1 MIVQRRPDIERFLA
15 GPGPQIR
22 AAVLHGRDQG
32 VVRER
37 AQALAAAIAERP
49 DDPFN
54 VAVLSDADLAS
65 DDGRLEGELMAL
77 SMVGGRRLVRLRLGA
92 DRPPAQRT
100 AVERLVAGALS
111 EHLKERFNPDA
122 FFLVEAD
129 ALGRESPLRR
139 TAEAAPGC
147 GAIACYEDEPA
158 DLARLAREALAADKL
173 ALSAEAL
180 DTFIA
185 RLPHE
190 RGVARR
196 EIERLILFLGP
207 GRNATAS
214 LGDLEG
220 FFGVEPEASLSEAAF
235 DAFGG
240 RPAAAHAGLRRA
252 GQEGESGVGAV
263 RAMGL
268 HLARLRRVT
277 VLHRAGEALQTA
289 AKASGVFWKQEREFL
304 RQVQVWTLGDLDRV
318 QADILA
324 ADRGC
329 KQTGSADA
337 LLAER
342 LALSIAGRARRLGL

>member
-1 MIVQRRPDIERFLA
+1 MIVQRRPDIDRFLA
-15 GPGPQIR
+15 APGAQVR

-37 AQALAAAIAERP
+37 AQTLAAAVTERP

-54 VAVLSDADLAS
+54 VAVLSDADLTA
-65 DDGRLEGELMAL
+65 DDGRLEGELMAV
-77 SMVGGRRLVRLRLGA
+77 SMIGGRRLVRVRLSG
-92 DRPPAQRT
+92 DIPPARRLP
-100 AVERLVAGALS
+100 VERLVAAALT
-111 EHLKERFNPDA
+111 EHLKDSFNPEA

-129 ALGRESPLRR
+129 ALGRDSPLRKA
-139 TAEAAPGC
+139 AEASPGC
-147 GAIACYEDEPA
+147 GAVACYDDEPA
-158 DLARLAREALAADKL
+158 DLARLAREALAGDKL

-214 LGDLEG
+214 LADLEG

-268 HLARLRRVT
+268 HLARLRRVA
-277 VLHRAGEALQTA
+277 VLHRSGEALQTA

-304 RQVQVWTLGDLDRV
+304 RQVQAWTLADLDRV
-318 QADILA
+318 QGDVLA
-324 ADRGC
+324 ADRAC

>member
-37 AQALAAAIAERP
+37 AQTLAAVIAEQP

-54 VAVLSDADLAS
+54 VAILSDADLAA

-77 SMVGGRRLVRLRLGA
+77 SMLGGRRLVRLRLSG
-92 DRPPAQRT
+92 DKPAFD
-100 AVERLVAGALS
+100 RLVADALMG
-111 EHLKERFNPDA
+111 HLKDRFNPDA
-122 FFLVEAD
+122 FFLVEAGS
-129 ALGRESPLRR
+129 LGRDSALRK
-139 TAEAAPGC
+139 AGEAAAGC
-147 GAIACYEDEPA
+147 GVIPCYEDEPA

-180 DTFIA
+180 DTFIS

-207 GRNATAS
+207 GRNATAG
-214 LGDLEG
+214 LGELEG
-220 FFGVEPEASLSEAAF
+220 FFGVEPEASLNEAAF

-240 RPAAAHAGLRRA
+240 RVAAAQAGLRRA

-263 RAMGL
+263 RAMGM
-268 HLARLRRVT
+268 HLGRLRRVA

-304 RQVQVWTLGDLDRV
+304 RQVQAWTLGDLDRV
-318 QADILA
+318 QGDVLA
-324 ADRGC
+324 ADRAC
-329 KQTGSADA
+329 KQAGSADA

>member
-15 GPGPQIR
+15 GPGAHVR
-22 AAVLHGRDQG
+22 AAVLYGRDQG

-37 AQALAAAIAERP
+37 AQTLAAAIAERP

-54 VAVLSDADLAS
+54 VAILSDGDLV
-65 DDGRLEGELMAL
+65 GEEGKLEGELMAL
-77 SMVGGRRLVRLRLGA
+77 SMLGGRRLVRLRLSG
-92 DRPPAQRT
+92 DRPALD
-100 AVERLVAGALS
+100 RLVADALANHVKG
-111 EHLKERFNPDA
+111 EFNPDA
-122 FFLVEAD
+122 FFLIEAGSLD
-129 ALGRESPLRR
+129 RSSALRKAG
-139 TAEAAPGC
+139 EAAPGC
-147 GAIACYEDEPA
+147 GVIPCYEDEPA

-180 DTFIA
+180 DTFVA

-207 GRNATAS
+207 GRNATAG

-220 FFGVEPEASLSEAAF
+220 FFGVEPEASLGEAAF

-240 RPAAAHAGLRRA
+240 RPGAAHAGLRRA
-252 GQEGESGVGAV
+252 GQEGERGVGAV
-263 RAMGL
+263 RAMGM
-268 HLARLRRVT
+268 HLARLRRVA
-277 VLHRAGEALQTA
+277 VLHRAGEALQAA
-289 AKASGVFWKQEREFL
+289 AKSSGVFWKQEREFL
-304 RQVQVWTLGDLDRV
+304 RQVQAWTLSELDRV

-324 ADRGC
+324 ADRAC
-329 KQTGSADA
+329 KQAGSADD

>member
-15 GPGPQIR
+15 KPGPQIR

-32 VVRER
+32 IVRER
-37 AQALAAAIAERP
+37 AQALAVVIAERP

-54 VAVLSDADLAS
+54 VAILSEADLAADS
-65 DDGRLEGELMAL
+65 GRLEEELMAL
-77 SMVGGRRLVRLRLGA
+77 SMVGGRRLVRLRLAA
-92 DRPPAQRT
+92 DKPAFD
-100 AVERLVAGALS
+100 RLVADALAG
-111 EHLKERFNPDA
+111 HLKDRFNPDA
-122 FFLVEAD
+122 FFLVEAG
-129 ALGRESPLRR
+129 ALGRDSALRK
-139 TAEAAPGC
+139 AGEAAPGC
-147 GAIACYEDEPA
+147 GVIACYEDEPA
-158 DLARLAREALAADKL
+158 DVARLAREALAADKL

-180 DTFIA
+180 DTFVA

-207 GRNATAS
+207 GRNATAG
-214 LGDLEG
+214 LADLEG
-220 FFGVEPEASLSEAAF
+220 FFGVEPETSLNEAAF

-263 RAMGL
+263 RAMGM
-268 HLARLRRVT
+268 HLARLRRVA
-277 VLHRAGEALQTA
+277 VLHRAGEAVQTA

-304 RQVQVWTLGDLDRV
+304 RQVQAWTLGDLDRA
-318 QADILA
+318 QGDILA
-324 ADRGC
+324 ADRAC
-329 KQTGSADA
+329 KQAGSADA

>member
-15 GPGPQIR
+15 GPGPHIR
-22 AAVLHGRDQG
+22 AAVLYGRDQG

-37 AQALAAAIAERP
+37 AQVLAAVIAENP

-54 VAVLSDADLAS
+54 VAIVSETDLAG

-77 SMVGGRRLVRLRLGA
+77 SMLGGRRLVRLRLTG
-92 DRPPAQRT
+92 DKP
-100 AVERLVAGALS
+100 AVERLAADALKN
-111 EHLKERFNPDA
+111 HLDDRFNPEA
-122 FFLVEAD
+122 FFLVEAGP
-129 ALGRESPLRR
+129 LGRDSALRK
-139 TAEAAPGC
+139 TGEAAPGC
-147 GAIACYEDEPA
+147 GVIPCYEDEPA

-173 ALSAEAL
+173 ALTAEAL

-207 GRNATAS
+207 GRNATAG

-220 FFGVEPEASLSEAAF
+220 FFGVEPEASLGEAAF

-240 RPAAAHAGLRRA
+240 RVAAAHAGLRRA

-263 RAMGL
+263 RAMGM
-268 HLARLRRVT
+268 HLARLRRVA
-277 VLHRAGEALQTA
+277 VLHRAGEGLQAA

-304 RQVQVWTLGDLDRV
+304 RQAQVWTLGDLDRV
-318 QADILA
+318 QADVLA
-324 ADRGC
+324 ADRAC
-329 KQTGSADA
+329 KQAGSADA

>member
-15 GPGPQIR
+15 GPGPQVR

-37 AQALAAAIAERP
+37 AQTLAAAIAERP
-49 DDPFN
+49 DDPFD
-54 VAVLSDADLAS
+54 VAVLSEADLAA

-77 SMVGGRRLVRLRLGA
+77 SMLGGRRLVRLRLTGEK
-92 DRPPAQRT
+92 PAL
-100 AVERLVAGALS
+100 ERLAADALAN
-111 EHLKERFNPDA
+111 HLKDRFNPEA
-122 FFLVEAD
+122 FFLVEAA
-129 ALGRESPLRR
+129 ALGRDSALRK
-139 TAEAAPGC
+139 AGEAASGC
-147 GAIACYEDEPA
+147 GVIPCYDDEPA

-173 ALSAEAL
+173 ALNAEAL

-214 LGDLEG
+214 LADLEG

-263 RAMGL
+263 RAMGM

-277 VLHRAGEALQTA
+277 VLHRAGESLQTA

-304 RQVQVWTLGDLDRV
+304 RQVQAWSLGELDRA
-318 QADILA
+318 QSDILA

-329 KQTGSADA
+329 KQAGSADA

>member
-1 MIVQRRPDIERFLA
+1 MIIQRRPDIERFLA
-15 GPGPQIR
+15 GPGPHIR

-37 AQALAAAIAERP
+37 AQALAVTIAENP

-54 VAVLSDADLAS
+54 VAILAEGDLAAEE
-65 DDGRLEGELMAL
+65 GRLEGELMAL
-77 SMVGGRRLVRLRLGA
+77 SMLGGRRLVRLRLSGEK
-92 DRPPAQRT
+92 PALD
-100 AVERLVAGALS
+100 RLVAEALTS
-111 EHLKERFNPDA
+111 HVQERFNPDA
-122 FFLVEAD
+122 FFLVESG
-129 ALGRESPLRR
+129 ALDRNSLLRK
-139 TAEAAPGC
+139 AGEAAPGC
-147 GAIACYEDEPA
+147 GVVPCYEDDPA

-180 DTFIA
+180 DTFIS

-196 EIERLILFLGP
+196 EIERLVLFLGP
-207 GRNATAS
+207 GRNATTG

-220 FFGVEPEASLSEAAF
+220 FFGVEPEASLGEAAF

-252 GQEGESGVGAV
+252 EQEGESGVGAV
-263 RAMGL
+263 RAMGM
-268 HLARLRRVT
+268 HLARLRRVA
-277 VLHRAGEALQTA
+277 VLHRTGEALQAA
-289 AKASGVFWKQEREFL
+289 AKSSGVFWKQEREFL
-304 RQVQVWTLGDLDRV
+304 RQVQAWTLAELDRV

-324 ADRGC
+324 ADRAC
-329 KQTGSADA
+329 KQAGSADD

>member
-1 MIVQRRPDIERFLA
+1 MIVQRRADIERFLSD
-15 GPGPQIR
+15 PGPKIC
-22 AAVLHGRDQG
+22 AAILHGKDQG

-37 AQALAAAIAERP
+37 AQALAAAVTERP

-54 VAVLSDADLAS
+54 VALLSEADLT
-65 DDGRLEGELMAL
+65 GEEGKLESELLAL
-77 SMVGGRRLVRLRLGA
+77 SMLGGRRLVRLRLTG
-92 DRPPAQRT
+92 DKP
-100 AVERLVAGALS
+100 AVERLAADALANHVKGA
-111 EHLKERFNPDA
+111 FNPDA
-122 FFLVEAD
+122 FFLVEAGPLD
-129 ALGRESPLRR
+129 RNSALRR
-139 TAEAAPGC
+139 AGEAAAGC
-147 GAIACYEDEPA
+147 GVIPCYEDEPA

-173 ALSAEAL
+173 ALTAEAL
-180 DTFIA
+180 DTFVS

-207 GRNATAS
+207 GRNATAG

-220 FFGVEPEASLSEAAF
+220 FFGVEPEASLGEAAF

-240 RPAAAHAGLRRA
+240 RAVAAHAGLRRA

-263 RAMGL
+263 RAMGM
-268 HLARLRRVT
+268 HLARLRRVA
-277 VLHRAGEALQTA
+277 VLHRAGEGLQAA

-304 RQVQVWTLGDLDRV
+304 RQVQAWTLAELNRA
-318 QADILA
+318 QSDILA
-324 ADRGC
+324 ADRAC
-329 KQTGSADA
+329 KQAGSADT

>member
-1 MIVQRRPDIERFLA
+1 VIVQRRPDIERFLA

-37 AQALAAAIAERP
+37 AEALAAVVAELP

-54 VAVLSDADLAS
+54 VAMLSDADLAAA
-65 DDGRLEGELMAL
+65 DGRLEGELMAL
-77 SMVGGRRLVRLRLGA
+77 SMVGGRRLVRLRLAG
-92 DRPPAQRT
+92 DKPAFD
-100 AVERLVAGALS
+100 RLVAEALKG
-111 EHLKERFNPDA
+111 HLEDRFNPDA
-122 FFLVEAD
+122 FFLVEAG
-129 ALGRESPLRR
+129 ALGRDSALRKVGE
-139 TAEAAPGC
+139 TAPGC
-147 GAIACYEDEPA
+147 GVIPCYDDEPA

-220 FFGVEPEASLSEAAF
+220 FFGVEPEASLNEAAF

-268 HLARLRRVT
+268 HLARLRRVA

-289 AKASGVFWKQEREFL
+289 AKVSGVFWKQEREFL
-304 RQVQVWTLGDLDRV
+304 RQVQAWTLGDLDRV
-318 QADILA
+318 QGDILA
-324 ADRGC
+324 ADRSC
-329 KQTGSADA
+329 KQAGSADA

-342 LALSIAGRARRLGL
+342 LVLSIAGRARRLGL

>member
-1 MIVQRRPDIERFLA
+1 VIVQRRADIERFLSD
-15 GPGPQIR
+15 PGPQIR

-37 AQALAAAIAERP
+37 AQTLAAAVTERP

-54 VAVLSDADLAS
+54 VAIVSEADLAA
-65 DDGRLEGELMAL
+65 DDGKLEGELMAL
-77 SMVGGRRLVRLRLGA
+77 SLLGGRRLVRLRIAG
-92 DRPPAQRT
+92 DKPALD
-100 AVERLVAGALS
+100 RLVADALAK
-111 EHLKERFNPDA
+111 HLKDRFNPDA
-122 FFLVEAD
+122 FFLVEAG
-129 ALGRESPLRR
+129 ALGRDSTLRK
-139 TAEAAPGC
+139 AGEAAPGC
-147 GAIACYEDEPA
+147 GVIPCYEDEPG

-207 GRNATAS
+207 GRNATAG
-214 LGDLEG
+214 LGDLDG

-263 RAMGL
+263 RAMGM
-268 HLARLRRVT
+268 HLARLRRVA

-304 RQVQVWTLGDLDRV
+304 RQVQAWTLAELERAQG
-318 QADILA
+318 DILA
-324 ADRGC
+324 ADRAC
-329 KQTGSADA
+329 KQAGTPDA